1 MTRVGKKS
9 APAAPKKAVAR
20 VLRAPG
26 KTPQVPAAPSKAV
39 ARAPRA
45 TDIGAFLAAHPGFIK
60 DHPEILDGLAPD
72 RRDLGAGIVDIQS
85 ILIQRLRAD
94 NLRLQDL
101 HDDLLATGRA
111 NLTRQSR
118 IHGAVLS
125 LLEARSFRE
134 LMEVTTTDLAILL
147 DVDVIVLG
155 VENENGI
162 AERSVSGIRLLEP
175 GSVERLMGTG
185 RDVILNADIKGDKML
200 YGSATGLVASEAL
213 LRLHASNEAPTGI
226 LALGAR
232 HRHRFDPDQ
241 GSEFLG
247 FLARVLELCIRTW
260 LGLPRS

>member
-1 MTRVGKKS
+1 MTEVGKKS
-9 APAAPKKAVAR
+9 APQAPKKTVAQ
-20 VLRAPG
+20 A
-26 KTPQVPAAPSKAV
+26 PAAA
-39 ARAPRA
+39 
-45 TDIGAFLAAHPGFIK
+45 DIGAFLAANPGFIK

-72 RRDLGAGIVDIQS
+72 LRELGAGIVDIQS
-85 ILIQRLRAD
+85 VLIQRLRTD

-101 HDDLLATGRA
+101 HDDILATGRA

-134 LMEVTTTDLAILL
+134 LMEVTTTDLAIKL

-175 GSVERLMGTG
+175 GCVERLMGTG
-185 RDVILNADIKGDKML
+185 RDVVLHADIKGDRIL

-213 LRLHASNEAPTGI
+213 LRLHASREAPTGI

-241 GSEFLG
+241 GAELLG
-247 FLARVLELCIRTW
+247 FLGKVLELCIRTW

>member
-1 MTRVGKKS
+1 MTGVGKKS
-9 APAAPKKAVAR
+9 ARTAPKKTVAE
-20 VLRAPG
+20 A
-26 KTPQVPAAPSKAV
+26 PAAA
-39 ARAPRA
+39 
-45 TDIGAFLAAHPGFIK
+45 DIGAFLTANPGFIK

-72 RRDLGAGIVDIQS
+72 RGELGTGVVDMQS
-85 ILIQRLRAD
+85 VLIQRLRAEKA
-94 NLRLQDL
+94 RLQEL

-118 IHGAVLS
+118 IHGAVLG

-134 LMEVTTTDLAILL
+134 LMEITTTDLAIKL

-175 GSVERLMGTG
+175 GCVDRLMGTG
-185 RDVILNADIKGDKML
+185 RDVVLNADIEGDKNL

-213 LRLHASNEAPTGI
+213 LRLHASREAPTGI

-247 FLARVLELCIRTW
+247 FLALVLGLCIRTW

>member
-1 MTRVGKKS
+1 MTGVGKKS
-9 APAAPKKAVAR
+9 ARTAPKKTVAE
-20 VLRAPG
+20 A
-26 KTPQVPAAPSKAV
+26 PAAA
-39 ARAPRA
+39 
-45 TDIGAFLAAHPGFIK
+45 DIGAFLTANPGFIK

-72 RRDLGAGIVDIQS
+72 RGELGTGVVDMQS
-85 ILIQRLRAD
+85 VLIQRLRAE
-94 NLRLQDL
+94 NARLQEL

-118 IHGAVLS
+118 IHGAVLG

-134 LMEVTTTDLAILL
+134 LMEITTTDLAIKL

-175 GSVERLMGTG
+175 GCVDRLMGTG
-185 RDVILNADIKGDKML
+185 RDVLLNADIEGDKNL

-213 LRLHASNEAPTGI
+213 LRLHASREAPTGI

-241 GSEFLG
+241 GSELLG
-247 FLARVLELCIRTW
+247 FLAQVLGLCIRTW

>member
-1 MTRVGKKS
+1 MTGVGKKRAS
-9 APAAPKKAVAR
+9 TASKKTVAKAPASA
-20 VLRAPG
+20 
-26 KTPQVPAAPSKAV
+26 
-39 ARAPRA
+39 
-45 TDIGAFLAAHPGFIK
+45 DIGAFLTANPGFIK
-60 DHPEILDGLAPD
+60 DHPEILDGLAPE
-72 RRDLGAGIVDIQS
+72 RREFGAGVVDMQGA
-85 ILIQRLRAD
+85 LIQRLRTENA
-94 NLRLQDL
+94 RLQEL

-111 NLTRQSR
+111 NLTSQSR

-134 LMEVTTTDLAILL
+134 LMEVTTTDLAIKL

-175 GSVERLMGTG
+175 GSVDRLMGTG
-185 RDVILNADIKGDKML
+185 RDVLLNADIKGDKIL
-200 YGSATGLVASEAL
+200 FGSATGLVASEAL
-213 LRLHASNEAPTGI
+213 LRLHASPEAPTGI

-241 GSEFLG
+241 GSELLG
-247 FLARVLELCIRTW
+247 FLAQVLELCIRTW